1 MDTRRTATATAG
13 RAARPALDTA
23 PRHPAPYGLSVPVG
37 PNEPLP
43 LNAPGGPKS
52 DGGLP
57 KPPPAGGVKLVG
69 GVVPTAG
76 GLNSGLEPAGGVKP
90 PAGGAKLV
98 GGVAPTGGVK
108 PVGGVV
114 LIAGGLEPAGGVKPP
129 AGGATLGCGVAP
141 TGVLELE
148 PPAAELHTCQ

>member
-1 MDTRRTATATAG
+1 MDTRRTATATAD
-13 RAARPALDTA
+13 RAVRPALDTA
-23 PRHPAPYGLSVPVG
+23 PRHPAPYGLSVPLG

-57 KPPPAGGVKLVG
+57 NPPAGGLKPPPAGGVKPVG

-76 GLNSGLEPAGGVKP
+76 GLNSGL
-90 PAGGAKLV
+90 GA
-98 GGVAPTGGVK
+98 
-108 PVGGVV
+108 
-114 LIAGGLEPAGGVKPP
+114 
-129 AGGATLGCGVAP
+129 AGGATLVGGVAP

-148 PPAAELHTCQ
+148 PPAAELHTCQGNEISCQFSGKICQNMCMRSLKACSPSREDA